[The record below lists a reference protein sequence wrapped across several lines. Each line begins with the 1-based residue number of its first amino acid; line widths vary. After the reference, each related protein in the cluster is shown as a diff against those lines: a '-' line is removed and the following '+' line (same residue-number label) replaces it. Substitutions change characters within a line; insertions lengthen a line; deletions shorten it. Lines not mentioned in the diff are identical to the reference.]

1 MRFRDRFNEFAA
13 AVEKNF
19 AAEDFLKRGT
29 QEIVNEQ
36 IIFSF
41 NSDVIEP
48 DGGFGA
54 DGRVYERQRHS
65 DG

>member
-29 QEIVNEQ
+29 QENVNE
-36 IIFSF
+36 
-41 NSDVIEP
+41 
-48 DGGFGA
+48 
-54 DGRVYERQRHS
+54 
-65 DG
+65 